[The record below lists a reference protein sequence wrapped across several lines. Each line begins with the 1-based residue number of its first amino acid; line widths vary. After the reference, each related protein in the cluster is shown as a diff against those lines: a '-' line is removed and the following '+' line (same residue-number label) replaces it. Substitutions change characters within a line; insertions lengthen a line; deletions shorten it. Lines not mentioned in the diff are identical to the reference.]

1 LKLEQLRVPAA
12 KAYASP
18 LRAAVTP
25 ARAVAPASPA
35 RAAKVGV
42 ASETQA
48 AGGEDRR
55 RSQRVLV
62 RVRASLHVALQGK
75 PTTFETVT
83 LSVNNHG
90 AMLILKQSLPPDTRF
105 VLEHSG
111 TRERVACKVV
121 RPSREM
127 AEGFQIPIEF
137 DSPAPNFW
145 RITFPP
151 NDWRPLDDL

>member
-1 LKLEQLRVPAA
+1 LKLEPLKVPAA
-12 KAYASP
+12 RTYASP
-18 LRAAVTP
+18 LRAAVAP
-25 ARAVAPASPA
+25 ARAVAPATPA
-35 RAAKVGV
+35 RPSKPGLGNELQTAA
-42 ASETQA
+42 
-48 AGGEDRR
+48 GEDRR

-62 RVRASLHVALQGK
+62 RVRANLHVALNGK

-83 LSVNNHG
+83 LSVNYYG
-90 AMLILKQSLPPDTRF
+90 AMILLKQGLPPDTRF

-127 AEGFQIPIEF
+127 PDGFQIPIEF

-145 RITFPP
+145 RIAFPP

>member
-1 LKLEQLRVPAA
+1 MAPT
-12 KAYASP
+12 
-18 LRAAVTP
+18 TP
-25 ARAVAPASPA
+25 ARTSKSGASGELQM
-35 RAAKVGV
+35 AA
-42 ASETQA
+42 
-48 AGGEDRR
+48 GEDRR

-62 RVRASLHVALQGK
+62 RVRARLHVALNGT

-90 AMLILKQSLPPDTRF
+90 AMIILKQGLLPDTRF

-127 AEGFQIPIEF
+127 PDGFQIPIEF

-145 RITFPP
+145 RIAFPP
-151 NDWRPLDDL
+151 NDWRPLDDS

>member
-25 ARAVAPASPA
+25 ARAVAPATPA
-35 RAAKVGV
+35 RASKVGV
-42 ASETQA
+42 ASELQT

-121 RPSREM
+121 RPSREIS
-127 AEGFQIPIEF
+127 EGFQIPIEF

-145 RITFPP
+145 RIAFPP
-151 NDWRPLDDL
+151 TDWRPLDDL

>member
-1 LKLEQLRVPAA
+1 MKLQQLRVPAA
-12 KAYASP
+12 RSYASP
-18 LRAAVTP
+18 LKAAVTP

-35 RAAKVGV
+35 RAPTAGTGG
-42 ASETQA
+42 ELQPA
-48 AGGEDRR
+48 AGEDRR

-62 RVRASLHVALQGK
+62 RVRASLYVALNGK
-75 PTTFETVT
+75 HTTLEAVT

-90 AMLILKQSLPPDTRF
+90 AMLILKQALAPDTRF

-121 RPSREM
+121 RASREM
-127 AEGFQIPIEF
+127 PDGFQIPIEF

-145 RITFPP
+145 RIAFPP
-151 NDWRPLDDL
+151 DDWRPLEDL

>member
-35 RAAKVGV
+35 RASKVGV
-42 ASETQA
+42 ASEVQT

-121 RPSREM
+121 RPSREIS
-127 AEGFQIPIEF
+127 EGFQIPIEF

-145 RITFPP
+145 RIAFPP
-151 NDWRPLDDL
+151 TDWRPLDDL

>member
-1 LKLEQLRVPAA
+1 MKLEQLRVPAA
-12 KAYASP
+12 KSYASP
-18 LRAAVTP
+18 LRAGVTP
-25 ARAVAPASPA
+25 ARAVAPATPA
-35 RAAKVGV
+35 RAAKADLGGELSSS
-42 ASETQA
+42 A
-48 AGGEDRR
+48 GEDRR

-62 RVRASLHVALQGK
+62 RVRASLHVALNGK
-75 PTTFETVT
+75 ATTFETVT

-111 TRERVACKVV
+111 TKEKVACKVV

-127 AEGFQIPIEF
+127 PDGFQIPIEF

-145 RITFPP
+145 RIAFPP
-151 NDWRPLDDL
+151 NDWRPMDDL

>member
-1 LKLEQLRVPAA
+1 MRAT
-12 KAYASP
+12 KAGAIGESQT
-18 LRAAVTP
+18 AT
-25 ARAVAPASPA
+25 
-35 RAAKVGV
+35 
-42 ASETQA
+42 
-48 AGGEDRR
+48 GEDRR

-90 AMLILKQSLPPDTRF
+90 AMIILKQSLPPDTRF

-111 TRERVACKVV
+111 TREKVACKVV

-127 AEGFQIPIEF
+127 PDGFQIPIEF

-145 RITFPP
+145 RIAFPP

>member
-1 LKLEQLRVPAA
+1 M
-12 KAYASP
+12 
-18 LRAAVTP
+18 RAH
-25 ARAVAPASPA
+25 
-35 RAAKVGV
+35 KVGL
-42 ASETQA
+42 AGEAHAA
-48 AGGEDRR
+48 AGEEKR
-55 RSQRVLV
+55 RSQRVLL
-62 RVRASLHVALQGK
+62 RVRASLYVALNGK

-90 AMLILKQSLPPDTRF
+90 AMIILKQGLPPETRF

-111 TRERVACKVV
+111 TKERVACKVV

-127 AEGFQIPIEF
+127 PDGFQIPIEF

-145 RITFPP
+145 RIAFPP

>member
-1 LKLEQLRVPAA
+1 V
-12 KAYASP
+12 
-18 LRAAVTP
+18 RAH
-25 ARAVAPASPA
+25 
-35 RAAKVGV
+35 KVGL
-42 ASETQA
+42 AGEAHAA
-48 AGGEDRR
+48 AGEEKR
-55 RSQRVLV
+55 RSQRVLL
-62 RVRASLHVALQGK
+62 RVRASLYVALNGK

-90 AMLILKQSLPPDTRF
+90 AMIILKQGLPPETRF

-111 TRERVACKVV
+111 TKERVACKVV

-127 AEGFQIPIEF
+127 PDGFQIPIEF

-145 RITFPP
+145 RIAFPP

>member
-1 LKLEQLRVPAA
+1 MAPT
-12 KAYASP
+12 
-18 LRAAVTP
+18 TP
-25 ARAVAPASPA
+25 TRTS
-35 RAAKVGV
+35 KSGV
-42 ASETQA
+42 SGELQTAT
-48 AGGEDRR
+48 GEDRR
-55 RSQRVLV
+55 SSQRVLV
-62 RVRASLHVALQGK
+62 RVRARLHVALNGT

-90 AMLILKQSLPPDTRF
+90 AMIILKQGLLPDTRF

-127 AEGFQIPIEF
+127 PDGFQIPIEF

-145 RITFPP
+145 RIAFPP